1 MSKGK
6 FMKVH
11 AAWADVGSHGGVF
24 EFWDGPVGK
33 KYPRLMHIF
42 STQTTEDLVPVYVV
56 MRREWR
62 DKTEELRDLRR
73 RLKVYEGKNK
83 KK

>member
-1 MSKGK
+1 MKTK

-11 AAWADVGSHGGVF
+11 AAWADVGSNGSVL
-24 EFWDGPVGK
+24 ECWTEPVGK
-33 KYPRLMHIF
+33 KCLRLMHIV
-42 STQTTEDLVPVYVV
+42 SAQTTEDLVPVYVV
-56 MRREWR
+56 MRSEWR